1 MLNFLWSKLMP
12 MIPNFIERTLF
23 LSLNQ
28 GPAPML
34 DIWNAVAFRIILAG
48 VHLGVFE
55 SLSGESMTAERLA
68 KQLNLNQRGAGILLE
83 TLDSLG
89 YVERAGEDYTNSA
102 MTDKWLVS
110 SSEMDLSPGFR
121 YWSAIMPMFDNLEE
135 SLKTGSSPLNM
146 YDWLADQPGVSRDFQ
161 DYMVPLAKFAL
172 GEVTGRLKIPPGA
185 RRLLDIGG
193 GHAIYSIAF
202 CQQNLSLTATI
213 FDSEEALKPAKKNI
227 SDAGLEKALRVQA
240 GDFLKDELGEG
251 YDVAL
256 LFNICHGLSEQQNI
270 TLLEKTAKALN
281 PGGMAV
287 ILEQF
292 GTNLPMPMS
301 RAANNIL
308 EMSYYHLLGGQVYSH
323 EQVENWLHTA
333 GYSNLKRINLR
344 KVPGN
349 SLVSGVTKG

>member
-1 MLNFLWSKLMP
+1 VSK
-12 MIPNFIERTLF
+12 
-23 LSLNQ
+23 
-28 GPAPML
+28 
-34 DIWNAVAFRIILAG
+34 
-48 VHLGVFE
+48 
-55 SLSGESMTAERLA
+55 SG
-68 KQLNLNQRGAGILLE
+68 
-83 TLDSLG
+83 
-89 YVERAGEDYTNSA
+89 
-102 MTDKWLVS
+102 
-110 SSEMDLSPGFR
+110 MDLSPGFR

-135 SLKTGSSPLNM
+135 SLRTGSPPINM
-146 YDWLADQPGVSRDFQ
+146 YEWLADQPGVSRDFQ

-172 GEVTGRLKIPPGA
+172 GEVTARLKIPPGA
-185 RRLLDIGG
+185 KRLLDIGG
-193 GHAIYSIAF
+193 GHAMYSIAF
-202 CQQNLSLTATI
+202 CRQNLSLTATI
-213 FDSEEALKPAKKNI
+213 FDSEEALKPARKNI
-227 SDAGLEKALRVQA
+227 SDTGLEKAIRVQA
-240 GDFLKDELGEG
+240 DDLLKDDLGEG

-281 PGGMAV
+281 PGGIAV

-323 EQVENWLHTA
+323 EQVENWLCTA

-349 SLVSGVTKG
+349 SLVIGVTKG